1 MEDERIV
8 GKNNVQ
14 LHKEVEILQPDQEI
28 FLPGEVGSVLEWTVK
43 RADGSIREQR
53 TIKSK
58 SFVKQFLDLWIV
70 QALNAPDVNSMRV
83 RDTGNALREIC
94 FSHLTFAAN
103 ASTGDITFGIVV
115 GTGNVAPIISDYAL
129 GVQIAHGTGV
139 GQIQYGNVAFGL
151 PASDAASSHFTV
163 TRDFSNA
170 SGGDI
175 TVNEIGLYVK
185 GQESN
190 GIFPWSSTVTTRYF
204 MTIRD
209 LIVGGI
215 VVPNGETLTI
225 NYRLMA
231 QV

>member
-14 LHKEVEILQPDQEI
+14 LHKEVEILKPDHEI
-28 FLPGEVGSVLEWTVK
+28 FLPGEVGAVLEWTVK

-70 QALNAPDVNSMRV
+70 QSLNAPDVNSMRI
-83 RDTGNALREIC
+83 RDTGNTLREIC

-103 ASTGDITFGIVV
+103 ALTGDITFGIVV
-115 GTGNVAPIISDYAL
+115 GTGNVAPAINDYAL
-129 GVQIAHGTGV
+129 GIQIAHGTGA

-151 PASDAASSHFTV
+151 PAGDAASSHFTV
-163 TRDFSNA
+163 TRDFANA

-190 GIFPWSSTVTTRYF
+190 GISPWTWTVTTRYF

-215 VVPNGETLTI
+215 SVPNGETLTI
-225 NYRLMA
+225 NYRLLA